1 MKLQQGR
8 DFQHIDDKNSLA
20 WLLIAKTEELR
31 VRVQET
37 AALMNERMRLVLE
50 NEVSQNDQSV
60 ER

>member
-8 DFQHIDDKNSLA
+8 DSQHIDDKNSLA

-37 AALMNERMRLVLE
+37 VEAINERMRLVLE
-50 NEVSQNDQSV
+50 NEVSQNDHSV